1 MWVGPLI
8 RISIC
13 IINHVCIGVPR
24 YYYFCPVLMRLHSCG
39 LLTKFLDEGHC
50 TWVFIYFY
58 LQFSFHG
65 VLGMGV
71 KEVKVISH
79 PFYLQ
84 FFLAVKQCSR
94 HSNDWFPTIFFF
106 YHFSWNVL
114 IIFFFFISGSSNDE
128 KWERVSGKLRKR
140 KSLRGWNSIT
150 NNFNFYIYRFV
161 FFLNQTFINIYFN
174 HCIIE

>member
-13 IINHVCIGVPR
+13 IINHVCIGVPH

-50 TWVFIYFY
+50 TWVFIYLFIYFY

-94 HSNDWFPTIFFF
+94 QSNDWSPAIFFNL
-106 YHFSWNVL
+106 FSMILAN
-114 IIFFFFISGSSNDE
+114 IFFTVG
-128 KWERVSGKLRKR
+128 
-140 KSLRGWNSIT
+140 
-150 NNFNFYIYRFV
+150 
-161 FFLNQTFINIYFN
+161 
-174 HCIIE
+174 